1 MIGQGFKL
9 PTLLLLLVLPVHAA
23 FAQES
28 RSRSQYSSGAN
39 IPLVDSVASD
49 TVSSEPIPLTIVDA
63 LHRGLKANM
72 AIISGSYD
80 LKNAEATRLRDQSE
94 LTPKINGYV
103 TGIQQ
108 QINLAAF
115 GFTGI
120 SGITPV
126 IGPFGLVDARATFS
140 QRLFDSERTH
150 NLREAKENEK
160 AVSLGNDNT
169 RELVVLTVLDL
180 YFQAVSGASRVRA
193 VEAQVASARALN
205 SRAADLKSAG
215 VVPGIDVLRAQVE
228 LQSAEQRLIQS
239 HNELSREKLNLARAI
254 GMPLGQEFNLVDS
267 LPGGTL
273 PSETL
278 PNLLSRAY
286 ESRSDAKAAESRL
299 RAAQEAVK
307 SAKAVNLP
315 TARLD
320 ANYGVIGQNP
330 WSSHGTFAVAGTV
343 DFPIFN
349 SKSKSETT
357 EKEAL
362 MKQRQAEVDSLHGRI
377 ELDVRSA
384 LLELQSAEEQYKV
397 AQSSLALVR
406 QQLDQAQDRFAAG
419 VANNLEVV
427 QAQEALA
434 LADENV
440 IRSLYAFN
448 ASRALLARAMGV
460 AEQSAEEVFGGSRR
474 Q

>member
-1 MIGQGFKL
+1 MTGRGFIFL
-9 PTLLLLLVLPVHAA
+9 TLLVLLVLPANAA
-23 FAQES
+23 FGQES
-28 RSRSQYSSGAN
+28 RSRSQSASGSLSDSVVSGA
-39 IPLVDSVASD
+39 
-49 TVSSEPIPLTIVDA
+49 VSPDPIPLTIIDA
-63 LHRGLKANM
+63 IHRGLKANM
-72 AIISGSYD
+72 AVITGSYD
-80 LKNAEATRLRDQSE
+80 SKNAEATRLRDQSE
-94 LTPKINGYV
+94 MIPRINGYV
-103 TGIQQ
+103 TGVQQ
-108 QINLAAF
+108 QVNLAAF

-120 SGITPV
+120 SGISPV

-160 AVSLGNDNT
+160 AVTLGNDNT

-193 VEAQVASARALN
+193 VEAQVTSARALN
-205 SRAADLKSAG
+205 SRAADLKNAG

-228 LQSAEQRLIQS
+228 LQSAEQRLIQAR
-239 HNELSREKLNLARAI
+239 NEVSREKLNLARAI
-254 GMPLGQEFNLVDS
+254 GLPLGQEFTLVND

-278 PNLLSRAY
+278 PDLLSRAY
-286 ESRSDAKAAESRL
+286 AGRSDAKAAESRL

-315 TARLD
+315 TAHLD
-320 ANYGVIGQNP
+320 GNYGIIGQNP
-330 WSSHGTFAVAGTV
+330 WSSHGTFAVSGTV

-349 SKSKSETT
+349 SKSKSDTT

-362 MKQRQAEVDSLHGRI
+362 VKQRQAEVDSLHGRI

-397 AQSSLALVR
+397 SQSSLALVR

-427 QAQEALA
+427 QAQEAIA

-440 IRSLYAFN
+440 IRSLYALN
-448 ASRALLARAMGV
+448 TSRALLARAMGV

-474 Q
+474 P

>member
-1 MIGQGFKL
+1 MTGRAFVFL
-9 PTLLLLLVLPVHAA
+9 TLLMFLVLPVNAA
-23 FAQES
+23 YAQES
-28 RSRSQYSSGAN
+28 RSRSQSAGNPMS
-39 IPLVDSVASD
+39 DSVVSG
-49 TVSSEPIPLTIVDA
+49 TVSPDPIPLTIIDA
-63 LHRGLKANM
+63 IHRGLKANM
-72 AIISGSYD
+72 AVINGSYD
-80 LKNAEATRLRDQSE
+80 SKSAESTRLRDQSDM
-94 LTPKINGYV
+94 LPRINGYV
-103 TGIQQ
+103 TGVQQ
-108 QINLAAF
+108 QVNLAAF

-120 SGITPV
+120 SGISPV

-140 QRLFDSERTH
+140 QRLFDAERTH

-160 AVSLGNDNT
+160 AVSLNNDNT

-193 VEAQVASARALN
+193 VEAQVTSARALN
-205 SRAADLKSAG
+205 SRATDLKGAG
-215 VVPGIDVLRAQVE
+215 VVPGIDVLRSQVE
-228 LQSAEQRLIQS
+228 LQSAEQRLIQAR
-239 HNELSREKLNLARAI
+239 NEFSREKLNLARAI
-254 GMPLGQEFNLVDS
+254 GMPLGQEFNLVNE

-273 PSETL
+273 PSEAL
-278 PNLLSRAY
+278 SDVLSRAY
-286 ESRSDAKAAESRL
+286 ASRPDAKAADSRL
-299 RAAQEAVK
+299 LAAQEAVK

-315 TARLD
+315 TAHVD
-320 ANYGVIGQNP
+320 ANYGIIGANP
-330 WSSHGTFAVAGTV
+330 WSSHGTFAVSGTV

-362 MKQRQAEVDSLHGRI
+362 VKQRQAEVDSLHGRI

-427 QAQEALA
+427 QAQEQIA

-440 IRSLYAFN
+440 IRSLYALN
-448 ASRALLARAMGV
+448 ASRALLARAAGV

-474 Q
+474 P

>member
-1 MIGQGFKL
+1 MTGRVFVFL
-9 PTLLLLLVLPVHAA
+9 TLLILLVLPVNAV

-28 RSRSQYSSGAN
+28 RSRSQSAN
-39 IPLVDSVASD
+39 GSLSDSVVSD
-49 TVSSEPIPLTIVDA
+49 TVSPDPIPLSIIDA
-63 LHRGLKANM
+63 IHRGLKANM
-72 AIISGSYD
+72 AVISGSYD
-80 LKNAEATRLRDQSE
+80 SKSAESIRLRDQSE

-103 TGIQQ
+103 TAVQQ
-108 QINLAAF
+108 QVNLAAF

-120 SGITPV
+120 SGISPV

-160 AVSLGNDNT
+160 AVTLGNDNT

-193 VEAQVASARALN
+193 VEAQVTSARALN

-228 LQSAEQRLIQS
+228 LQSAEQRLIQAR
-239 HNELSREKLNLARAI
+239 NDLSREKLNLARAI
-254 GMPLGQEFNLVDS
+254 GLPLGQEFTLVND
-267 LPGGTL
+267 LPGGATQI
-273 PSETL
+273 ETL
-278 PNLLSRAY
+278 PDLLNRSYASRP
-286 ESRSDAKAAESRL
+286 DAKAAESRL

-315 TARLD
+315 TAHVD
-320 ANYGVIGQNP
+320 ANYGIIGQNP
-330 WSSHGTFAVAGTV
+330 WSSHGTFAVSGTV

-362 MKQRQAEVDSLHGRI
+362 VMQHQAEVDSLHGRI
-377 ELDVRSA
+377 ELEVRSA

-427 QAQEALA
+427 QAQEAIA

-440 IRSLYAFN
+440 IRSLYALN
-448 ASRALLARAMGV
+448 ASRALLARAAGV

-474 Q
+474 P

>member
-1 MIGQGFKL
+1 MTGRGFIL
-9 PTLLLLLVLPVHAA
+9 LALSFFLLLPVPAA
-23 FAQES
+23 LAQG
-28 RSRSQYSSGAN
+28 SRSQSAAG
-39 IPLVDSVASD
+39 LVSDSVVSETASPN
-49 TVSSEPIPLTIVDA
+49 PIALTITDA
-63 LHRGLKANM
+63 IQRGLKANL
-72 AIISGSYD
+72 AVISGGYD
-80 LKNAEATRLRDQSE
+80 SKSAESIRQRDQSE
-94 LTPKINGYV
+94 MLPKINGYV
-103 TGIQQ
+103 MGTQQ
-108 QINLAAF
+108 QVNLAAF

-120 SGITPV
+120 SGISPV
-126 IGPFGLVDARATFS
+126 IGPFGLVDARATFT
-140 QRLFDSERTH
+140 QRLFDAERSH
-150 NLREAKENEK
+150 NIREAKENEK
-160 AVSLGNDNT
+160 AVTASNDNT

-193 VEAQVASARALN
+193 VEAQVTSARALN
-205 SRAADLKSAG
+205 SRATDLKNAG

-239 HNELSREKLNLARAI
+239 RNEFSREKLNLARAI
-254 GMPLGQEFNLVDS
+254 GLPLGQEFTLVNE
-267 LPGGTL
+267 LPGGDIPSAAL
-273 PSETL
+273 PD
-278 PNLLSRAY
+278 LLSRAY
-286 ESRSDAKAAESRL
+286 ASRADAKAAESRL
-299 RAAQEAVK
+299 RAAQEALK

-315 TARLD
+315 TASLD
-320 ANYGVIGQNP
+320 GNYGVIGANP
-330 WSSHGTFAVAGTV
+330 WSSHGTFAVSGRV

-362 MKQRQAEVDSLHGRI
+362 LKQRQAEVDSLHGRI

-427 QAQEALA
+427 QAQEQIA

-440 IRSLYAFN
+440 IRSLYALN
-448 ASRALLARAMGV
+448 TSRALLARAMGV
-460 AEQSAEEVFGGSRR
+460 AEQSAGEVFGGSRR
-474 Q
+474 P

>member
-1 MIGQGFKL
+1 MTGRGFGVL
-9 PTLLLLLVLPVHAA
+9 TLLISLLLPGNAV
-23 FAQES
+23 FAQET
-28 RSRSQYSSGAN
+28 RSRSQPASN
-39 IPLVDSVASD
+39 TLNDSV
-49 TVSSEPIPLTIVDA
+49 VSGPVSAEPIPLTIIDA
-63 LHRGLKANM
+63 IHRGLKANL
-72 AIISGSYD
+72 AVISGSYD
-80 LKNAEATRLRDQSE
+80 SKNAEAIRIRDQSE

-103 TGIQQ
+103 TAVQQ
-108 QINLAAF
+108 QVNLAAF

-120 SGITPV
+120 SGISPV

-140 QRLFDSERTH
+140 QRLFDAERTH

-160 AVSLGNDNT
+160 AVTAGNDNT
-169 RELVVLTVLDL
+169 RELVVLAVLDL

-193 VEAQVASARALN
+193 VEAQVTSARALN
-205 SRAADLKSAG
+205 SRAADLKGAG

-239 HNELSREKLNLARAI
+239 RNEFSREKLNLARAI
-254 GMPLGQEFNLVDS
+254 GLPLGQEFNLVND
-267 LPGGTL
+267 LPDATL
-273 PSETL
+273 PAETL

-286 ESRSDAKAAESRL
+286 SSRPDAKAAEFRL

-315 TARLD
+315 TAHVD
-320 ANYGVIGQNP
+320 ANYGVIGANP
-330 WSSHGTFAVAGTV
+330 WSSHGTFAVSGTV

-349 SKSKSETT
+349 SRSKSETT

-362 MKQRQAEVDSLHGRI
+362 LKQRQAEIDSLQGRI

-419 VANNLEVV
+419 VANNLEVI
-427 QAQEALA
+427 QAQEAIA

-440 IRSLYAFN
+440 IRGLYALN

-474 Q
+474 P

>member
-1 MIGQGFKL
+1 
-9 PTLLLLLVLPVHAA
+9 V
-23 FAQES
+23 
-28 RSRSQYSSGAN
+28 
-39 IPLVDSVASD
+39 
-49 TVSSEPIPLTIVDA
+49 
-63 LHRGLKANM
+63 
-72 AIISGSYD
+72 
-80 LKNAEATRLRDQSE
+80 
-94 LTPKINGYV
+94 
-103 TGIQQ
+103 QQ
-108 QINLAAF
+108 QVNLAAF

-120 SGITPV
+120 SGISPV

-160 AVSLGNDNT
+160 AVTLGNDNT

-193 VEAQVASARALN
+193 VEAQVTSARALN

-228 LQSAEQRLIQS
+228 LQSAEQRLIQAR
-239 HNELSREKLNLARAI
+239 NDLSREKLNLARAI
-254 GMPLGQEFNLVDS
+254 GLPLGQEFTLVND
-267 LPGGTL
+267 LPGGATQI
-273 PSETL
+273 ETL
-278 PNLLSRAY
+278 PDLLNRSYASRP
-286 ESRSDAKAAESRL
+286 DAKAAESRL

-315 TARLD
+315 TAHVD
-320 ANYGVIGQNP
+320 ANYGIIGQNP
-330 WSSHGTFAVAGTV
+330 WSSHGTFAVSGTV

-362 MKQRQAEVDSLHGRI
+362 VKQRQAEVDSLHGRI
-377 ELDVRSA
+377 ELEVRSA

-427 QAQEALA
+427 QAQEAIA

-440 IRSLYAFN
+440 IRSLYALN
-448 ASRALLARAMGV
+448 ASRALLARAAGV

-474 Q
+474 P

>member
-1 MIGQGFKL
+1 MTGRGFVVL
-9 PTLLLLLVLPVHAA
+9 TLLILLLLPGNAA

-28 RSRSQYSSGAN
+28 RSQSASG
-39 IPLVDSVASD
+39 PLSDSVVSG
-49 TVSSEPIPLTIVDA
+49 TVSPEPIPLTIIDA
-63 LHRGLKANM
+63 IHRGLKANM
-72 AIISGSYD
+72 AIVSGSYD
-80 LKNAEATRLRDQSE
+80 SKSAEAIRLRDQSE

-103 TGIQQ
+103 TAVQQ
-108 QINLAAF
+108 QVNLAAF

-120 SGITPV
+120 SGISPV

-160 AVSLGNDNT
+160 AVTLNNDNT

-180 YFQAVSGASRVRA
+180 YFQAVSGSSRVRA
-193 VEAQVASARALN
+193 VEAQVTSARALN
-205 SRAADLKSAG
+205 SRASDLKSAG
-215 VVPGIDVLRAQVE
+215 VIPGIDVLRAQVE
-228 LQSAEQRLIQS
+228 LQSAEQRLIQAR
-239 HNELSREKLNLARAI
+239 NELSREKLNLARAI
-254 GMPLGQEFNLVDS
+254 GLPLGQEFNLVND

-273 PSETL
+273 PIETL
-278 PNLLSRAY
+278 PDLLSRAY
-286 ESRSDAKAAESRL
+286 SSRPDAKAAESRL
-299 RAAQEAVK
+299 RAAQESVK

-315 TARLD
+315 TAHVD
-320 ANYGVIGQNP
+320 ANYGVIGANP
-330 WSSHGTFAVAGTV
+330 WSSHGTFAVSGTV

-427 QAQEALA
+427 QAQEAIA

-440 IRSLYAFN
+440 IRSLYALN
-448 ASRALLARAMGV
+448 ASRALLARAAGV

-474 Q
+474 P

>member
-1 MIGQGFKL
+1 MTGRAFVFL
-9 PTLLLLLVLPVHAA
+9 TLLMFLVLPVNAA
-23 FAQES
+23 YAQES
-28 RSRSQYSSGAN
+28 RSRSQSAGNSMS
-39 IPLVDSVASD
+39 DSVVSG
-49 TVSSEPIPLTIVDA
+49 TVSPDPIPLTIIDA
-63 LHRGLKANM
+63 IHRGLKANM
-72 AIISGSYD
+72 AVINGSYD
-80 LKNAEATRLRDQSE
+80 SKSAESTRLRDQSDM
-94 LTPKINGYV
+94 LPRINGYV
-103 TGIQQ
+103 TGVQQ
-108 QINLAAF
+108 QVNLAAF

-120 SGITPV
+120 SGISPV

-140 QRLFDSERTH
+140 QRLFDAERTH

-160 AVSLGNDNT
+160 AVSLNNDNT

-193 VEAQVASARALN
+193 VEAQVTSARALN
-205 SRAADLKSAG
+205 SRAADLKNAG

-228 LQSAEQRLIQS
+228 LQSAEQRLIQAR
-239 HNELSREKLNLARAI
+239 NEFSREKLNVARAI
-254 GMPLGQEFNLVDS
+254 GLPLGQEFNLVND

-273 PSETL
+273 PSEAL
-278 PNLLSRAY
+278 PDLLSRAY
-286 ESRSDAKAAESRL
+286 ASRPDAKAADSRM

-315 TARLD
+315 TAHLD
-320 ANYGVIGQNP
+320 GNYGVIGANP
-330 WSSHGTFAVAGTV
+330 WSSHGTFAVSGTV

-362 MKQRQAEVDSLHGRI
+362 VKQRQAEVDSLHGRI

-427 QAQEALA
+427 QAQEAIA

-440 IRSLYAFN
+440 IRSLYALN
-448 ASRALLARAMGV
+448 ASRALLARAMGI

-474 Q
+474 P